1 MITSFTPCL
10 NYLTGST
17 GTGGS
22 PTGDCCGALR
32 SLTSTS
38 MDCACL
44 IVTGNVPVSLPINR
58 TLAISLPKACRAAGV
73 KGVPVQCKA
82 SGVPLPAPGPVL
94 LGQSPPPMTAA
105 SPFSPRASKAAAT
118 TPASPPDETTSVGG
132 PGTSIPA
139 DSPDATPGIRPVLNP
154 TSASDPCYILS
165 PSLLLAF
172 AGTMILNYY

>member
-1 MITSFTPCL
+1 MISSFTPCL

-44 IVTGNVPVSLPINR
+44 IVTGNVPFSLPINR

-82 SGVPLPAPGPVL
+82 SGVPLPAP
-94 LGQSPPPMTAA
+94 
-105 SPFSPRASKAAAT
+105 ASKAATSA
-118 TPASPPDETTSVGG
+118 PASPPDATTSDGT

-154 TSASDPCYILS
+154 TSASDPSNILS